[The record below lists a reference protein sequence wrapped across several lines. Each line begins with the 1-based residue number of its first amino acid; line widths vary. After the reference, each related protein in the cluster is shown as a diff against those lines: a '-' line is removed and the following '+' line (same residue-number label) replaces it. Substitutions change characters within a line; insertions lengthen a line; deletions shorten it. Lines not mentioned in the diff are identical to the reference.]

1 MEGNSDNDRN
11 SDNNNDMNSDRNRG
25 IQHTRM
31 PMLMHNIR
39 NMK

>member
-11 SDNNNDMNSDRNRG
+11 SDNNSDMNRG